1 MRNIALVFA
10 ASYFCSG
17 CAGVAVHSLGS
28 DPDADKKAQGFRYWQ
43 TAPFLFVRSDGQGGL
58 SGEIKWLPDTTQKMS
73 ARLFAVFASNESKL
87 DFTSGMLTN
96 ATIKANEAEV
106 VTASLTA
113 LGKVLV
119 ASAADAPAR
128 VPPDRVPVP
137 HIYKIV
143 IQGGKLSLTGG
154 AAKGMDGNT
163 DAIILAVPKVGEQ
176 Q

>member
-1 MRNIALVFA
+1 MRNIALIVA
-10 ASYFCSG
+10 TTYFCSG

-43 TAPFLFVRSDGQGGL
+43 AAPFLFVRSDGQGGL

-73 ARLFAVFASNESKL
+73 ARPFAVFGSNESKL
-87 DFTSGMLTN
+87 DFTNGVLTN
-96 ATIKANEAEV
+96 ATIKANETEV

-119 ASAADAPAR
+119 ATAADAPAR
-128 VPPDRVPVP
+128 VSPDRVPVP
-137 HIYKIV
+137 YIYKIV
-143 IQGGKLSLTGG
+143 IIGDKLSLMGG

-163 DAIILAVPKVGEQ
+163 DAVILAVPKVGEQ